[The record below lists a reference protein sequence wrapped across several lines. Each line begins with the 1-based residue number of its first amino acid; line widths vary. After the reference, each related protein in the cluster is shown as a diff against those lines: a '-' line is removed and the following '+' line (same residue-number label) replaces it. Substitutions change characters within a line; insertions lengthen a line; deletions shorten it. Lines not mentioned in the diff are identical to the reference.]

1 MKKVIALLALIIG
14 LQQIAFAESPFN
26 LGLKIGAANSR
37 ISTNFNEVTSL
48 SYHTNQAESYFA
60 GAFARVHLGRVYI
73 QPEVLFNS
81 KDAQISTDPNM
92 IEVINHF
99 DMKTVDVPVLIG
111 FKLVDNKYFNLRF
124 NGGPVFGFVSDSNFD
139 LPEFT
144 ELKASDFVNNYIG
157 WQVGMGM
164 DLWFATLDAR
174 VEGTGNLIN
183 RDSNFTMSHTL
194 YTLALGIK
202 IF

>member
-1 MKKVIALLALIIG
+1 
-14 LQQIAFAESPFN
+14 
-26 LGLKIGAANSR
+26 
-37 ISTNFNEVTSL
+37 
-48 SYHTNQAESYFA
+48 
-60 GAFARVHLGRVYI
+60 
-73 QPEVLFNS
+73 
-81 KDAQISTDPNM
+81 
-92 IEVINHF
+92 
-99 DMKTVDVPVLIG
+99 MKTVDLPVLIG

-164 DLWFATLDAR
+164 DIWFATLDAR

>member
-1 MKKVIALLALIIG
+1 MKRVIVLLALVIS

-48 SYHTNQAESYFA
+48 SYHANQAESYFA

-81 KDAQISTDPNM
+81 KDAQISTDPNI

-99 DMKTVDVPVLIG
+99 DMKTVDIPVLIG

-164 DLWFATLDAR
+164 DIWFATLDAR

>member
-1 MKKVIALLALIIG
+1 MKKVIVLLALVFS
-14 LQQIAFAESPFN
+14 LQQIVFAESPFN

-37 ISTNFNEVTSL
+37 ISTNFDEVTSL
-48 SYHTNQAESYFA
+48 SYHTSQAESYFA
-60 GAFARVHLGRVYI
+60 GAFARVHLGRVYV

-81 KDAQISTDPNM
+81 KEAQISSNPTM
-92 IEVINHF
+92 LEAINHF
-99 DMKTVDVPVLIG
+99 DMKTIDVPVLVG

-139 LPEFT
+139 LPGFT
-144 ELKASDFVNNYIG
+144 DLKASDFVNNYIG
-157 WQVGMGM
+157 WQVGMGL

-174 VEGTGNLIN
+174 VEGTGNLIDSN
-183 RDSNFTMSHTL
+183 SNFTMSHTL

>member
-1 MKKVIALLALIIG
+1 MKRVIALLAFVFS

-37 ISTNFNEVTSL
+37 ISTNFDEVTSL
-48 SYHTNQAESYFA
+48 SYYAKQADSYFA
-60 GAFARVHLGRVYI
+60 GAFARLHLGRVYI
-73 QPEVLFNS
+73 QPEAIFNS
-81 KDAQISTDPNM
+81 KEAQLSTDPDVL
-92 IEVINHF
+92 EVINHF
-99 DMKTVDVPVLIG
+99 DMKTIDVPVLIG

-124 NGGPVFGFVSDSNFD
+124 NGGPVFGFVSNSNFD

-144 ELKASDFVNNYIG
+144 ELEASDFVNNYIG

-164 DLWFATLDAR
+164 DFWFATLDAR
-174 VEGTGNLIN
+174 VEGTGNLIDN
-183 RDSNFTMSHTL
+183 SSNFKMSQTL
-194 YTLALGIK
+194 YTVALGIK